1 MNARF
6 TVNTHTK
13 KGIVVDGKGETKK
26 RKVSRNRTNASECR
40 NGVDIMAKTVMSKA
54 AARNIAALVIGEGME
69 YEDAATHEGVKAS
82 REDWCKVMATTYTA
96 PKVTKK
102 RVAADGVIGEVMQ
115 ALRDKGVQS
124 VKLAQMN
131 EIAKLKG
138 YKFAGTS
145 LVNAGVRA
153 GELVRIPTTKGNI
166 YKLVEFVTESDR
178 NFINQQ

>member
-1 MNARF
+1 
-6 TVNTHTK
+6 
-13 KGIVVDGKGETKK
+13 
-26 RKVSRNRTNASECR
+26 
-40 NGVDIMAKTVMSKA
+40 MAKTVMTKA
-54 AARNIAALVIGEGME
+54 AARNIAALVIGKGMK
-69 YEDAATHEGVKAS
+69 YDDAAAHEGVKAS

-96 PKVTKK
+96 PKITKK
-102 RVAADGVIGEVMQ
+102 SVAADEVISDVVQ

-131 EIAKLKG
+131 EIAKRKG

-145 LVNAGVRA
+145 LVNAGIRA
-153 GELVRIPTTKGNI
+153 GELVKIPTMNGNI

>member
-6 TVNTHTK
+6 TVDTHTK
-13 KGIVVDGKGETKK
+13 KSIVIDGKGETKK

-40 NGVDIMAKTVMSKA
+40 NGVGIMAKTVMSKA

-102 RVAADGVIGEVMQ
+102 RVAADGVIGEVIQ

-138 YKFAGTS
+138 YKFAGAS

-178 NFINQQ
+178 NFINQE

>member
-1 MNARF
+1 
-6 TVNTHTK
+6 
-13 KGIVVDGKGETKK
+13 
-26 RKVSRNRTNASECR
+26 
-40 NGVDIMAKTVMSKA
+40 MAKVVMSKA

-82 REDWCKVMATTYTA
+82 REDWAKVMATTYTA

-102 RVAADGVIGEVMQ
+102 SVAADGVISDVMQ
-115 ALRDKGVQS
+115 ALRDNGVQS
-124 VKLAQMN
+124 VKLAQMD
-131 EIAKLKG
+131 EIARLKG

-145 LVNAGVRA
+145 LINAGVRA
-153 GELVRIPTTKGNI
+153 GELVKIPTMNGNV

>member
-1 MNARF
+1 MKARF
-6 TVNTHTK
+6 TVDTHTK
-13 KGIVVDGKGETKK
+13 RRIVIDVKGKRKKEKFPTNGKGE
-26 RKVSRNRTNASECR
+26 RPSR
-40 NGVDIMAKTVMSKA
+40 NGVGIMAKVVMSKA

-82 REDWCKVMATTYTA
+82 REDWAKVMATTYTA

-102 RVAADGVIGEVMQ
+102 SVAADGVIGEVMR

-138 YKFAGTS
+138 YKFAGAS

-153 GELVRIPTTKGNI
+153 GELVKIPTMYGNV

>member
-6 TVNTHTK
+6 TVDLYAK
-13 KGIVVDGKGETKK
+13 RRKVLVVKGKRKK
-26 RKVSRNRTNASECR
+26 RVSHNRTNASECR
-40 NGVDIMAKTVMSKA
+40 NGVSIMAKTVMSKA
-54 AARNIAALVIGEGME
+54 SARNIAALVIGEGME

-82 REDWCKVMATTYTA
+82 HEDWCKAMATTYTA
-96 PKVTKK
+96 PKVAKK
-102 RVAADGVIGEVMQ
+102 SVAADGVIGEVMQ

-124 VKLAQMN
+124 VKLAQMS

-138 YKFAGTS
+138 YDFAGTS
-145 LVNAGVRA
+145 LVNAGIRA
-153 GELVRIPTTKGNI
+153 GELVRIPTIHGNV

>member
-1 MNARF
+1 
-6 TVNTHTK
+6 
-13 KGIVVDGKGETKK
+13 
-26 RKVSRNRTNASECR
+26 
-40 NGVDIMAKTVMSKA
+40 MAKVVMSKVS
-54 AARNIAALVIGEGME
+54 ARNIAALVIGEGME

-82 REDWCKVMATTYTA
+82 REDWAKVMATTYTA

-102 RVAADGVIGEVMQ
+102 SVAADGVIGEVMQ
-115 ALRDKGVQS
+115 ALRDRGVQS
-124 VKLAQMN
+124 IKLAQMN

-138 YKFAGTS
+138 YRFAGAS

-153 GELVRIPTTKGNI
+153 GELVKIPTMHGNV